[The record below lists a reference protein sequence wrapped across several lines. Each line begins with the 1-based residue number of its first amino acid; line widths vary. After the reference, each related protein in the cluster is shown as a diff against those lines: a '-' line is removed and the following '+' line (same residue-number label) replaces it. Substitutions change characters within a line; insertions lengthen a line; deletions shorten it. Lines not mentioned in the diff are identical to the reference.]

1 MAKFGLFTLNGDKPT
16 QEYEGDYLEQ
26 ANEIVK
32 IFKKQVNSP
41 SLMMAAINLDK
52 GQSVKEVKN

>member
-1 MAKFGLFTLNGDKPT
+1 MAKFGLFTLMSEKPM

-32 IFKKQVNSP
+32 VFKKQVNTS

-52 GQSVKEVKN
+52 GQSVKEIK